1 MPAAAAAP
9 DRTEASCLSPI
20 RTAASGTRGSSPRES
35 TSHKLPSRAISSA
48 STKRKRR
55 SPRSMPTRR
64 VSTRPTGS
72 RSWSGTTS
80 YSSSPTLRSSGST
93 VRSQSARPTAR
104 PQGWPH
110 WPRST
115 NTSRGAKRS
124 PRTSTKR
131 TAISNSLPAFMQ
143 TQLAAHPTALNATIR
158 RAKQRDSTSTCNTA
172 DDLGALEALQRGTLG
187 AAQPPRPCSLLGEV
201 AVGGRAGRL
210 VGELDRAIGVGD
222 RLGQAQRRRN
232 GPAAEHLLAAAEQQ
246 RVQPQIQPV
255 DESETQQGLHEIE
268 AANDMDFVV
277 ALLHGGDAL
286 GEVPGHERRTLPG
299 ERAGQR
305 AAGDVLGDV
314 IE

>member
-9 DRTEASCLSPI
+9 DRMEASCLSPI
-20 RTAASGTRGSSPRES
+20 RTAASGTPGSSPRES
-35 TSHKLPSRAISSA
+35 TSHKLRSRAISSA
-48 STKRKRR
+48 NTRRKRR

-64 VSTRPTGS
+64 VSRRPTGS

-80 YSSSPTLRSSGST
+80 SSGSPTLRSSGST

-104 PQGWPH
+104 PQDWRH

-115 NTSRGAKRS
+115 NTSRGAKPS

-131 TAISNSLPAFMQ
+131 TATSNSLSAFMP
-143 TQLAAHPTALNATIR
+143 TQLAAHPTVQNATIR

-172 DDLGALEALQRGTLG
+172 DDLGTLEALQRGTLG
-187 AAQPPRPCSLLGEV
+187 AAQRPKLCSLVGEV

-210 VGELDRAIGVGD
+210 VGELERAIGVGD
-222 RLGQAQRRRN
+222 RLGQAQRRGN

-246 RVQPQIQPV
+246 RVHPQTQPV
-255 DESETQQGLHEIE
+255 DEAETQQGLHEIE

-277 ALLHGGDAL
+277 AFLHGGESL
-286 GEVPGHERRTLPG
+286 CQGPVHQRWNPPG
-299 ERAGQR
+299 ERGRRR
-305 AAGDVLGDV
+305 AAGDVICG
-314 IE
+314 